1 MTVNTRFN
9 PKEKFQSRKDILGNG
24 GVDISS
30 GNSKLAIKAT
40 NLVESTKTISVDCLE
55 LSPKNPRLRGFGDNL
70 TQEQIRKILN
80 DEFEA
85 RSLRKRIL
93 EDGQVYEDIWVQQK
107 GNKFIVHEGS
117 TRVVSVLQILEDIK
131 SRKLQGTTE
140 NEWKKLS
147 CKVIRSNATEA
158 EIREFLTQIHVA
170 GKNAW
175 ATLSNAAQVYAMI
188 EEDGKTYQSVA
199 DHLGKSKL
207 EIEKLHKAFEK
218 TLEFGKKHNSGNYM
232 RTFVY
237 WLEFFSKANLQDEA
251 QRDPNFTDQL
261 MIWMSDGK
269 IINHKEMRGIDKWYA
284 EGVKA
289 THRNKALAEI
299 NKSHGSAKNAIELFH
314 DLSLEGTLGVIDK
327 AKRILKTY
335 KVSSLV
341 KAAEGKEILKSLD
354 ELQKAIKSIKKILGK
369 FSTEGASAA

>member
-1 MTVNTRFN
+1 MTIHTRFN
-9 PKEKFQSRKDILGNG
+9 PKEKFQPRKDILGDG

-30 GNSKLAIKAT
+30 KNSKLAVKAKS
-40 NLVESTKTISVDCLE
+40 LVESTKTISVDCLE
-55 LSPKNPRLRGFGDNL
+55 LSPKNPRLRGFGDKL
-70 TQEQIRKILN
+70 TQEQIRKILK

-93 EDGQVYEDIWVQQK
+93 EDGQVYEDIWVQWK

-117 TRVVSVLQILEDIK
+117 TRVVAVLLILEDIK
-131 SRKLQGTTE
+131 SGKLQGTTE
-140 NEWKKLS
+140 NDWKKIS
-147 CKVIRSNATEA
+147 CKVIRANATEA

-170 GKNAW
+170 GKDAW
-175 ATLSNAAQVYAMI
+175 VTLSNAAQVYAMI

-207 EIEKLHKAFEK
+207 EVEKLHKAFEK

-232 RTFVY
+232 RSFVY

-284 EGVKA
+284 EGVKPA
-289 THRNKALAEI
+289 HRNKALAEI
-299 NKSHGSAKNAIELFH
+299 NKSRGTAKNAIELFH

-335 KVSSLV
+335 KVSSLS
-341 KAAEGKEILKSLD
+341 KADGKDILKSLE
-354 ELQKAIKSIKKILGK
+354 ELTKEIKNIKKVLGK